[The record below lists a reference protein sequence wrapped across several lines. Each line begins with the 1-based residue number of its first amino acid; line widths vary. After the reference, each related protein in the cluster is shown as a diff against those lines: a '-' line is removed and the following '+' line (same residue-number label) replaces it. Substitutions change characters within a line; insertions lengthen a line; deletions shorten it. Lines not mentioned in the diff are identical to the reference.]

1 MLAERRTDRNTP
13 QLQPQQQLEWENHLK
28 PSPPSLNNCRVRYG
42 NYYSLLPLCSGFH
55 VTLLCFS
62 HFFIFCFSV
71 SLPHLTLAHFAAE
84 AASENP
90 KSEMH
95 AKGANSTPSFL
106 HRNRSSSLSISPLSF
121 SPRSHQPWQS
131 TEISSERREGGRSEH
146 EEEEEESGRKIK
158 GMDGGAWHLKLELRG
173 LCGHWLWFGSDVFLH
188 ICRSC

>member
-90 KSEMH
+90 KCTQRGQTALRH
-95 AKGANSTPSFL
+95 FSTATAHLPSPSRLFP
-106 HRNRSSSLSISPLSF
+106 SLPAAINLGNQ
-121 SPRSHQPWQS
+121 PRSPVS
-131 TEISSERREGGRSEH
+131 AERAGAASMKKRRRRAGGRLREWM
-146 EEEEEESGRKIK
+146 EE
-158 GMDGGAWHLKLELRG
+158 
-173 LCGHWLWFGSDVFLH
+173 CGCLTFKARAVWTL
-188 ICRSC
+188 